1 MKPSSHHGHIHDPIL
16 QFSNIVGLLHALF
29 FLLYSC
35 AFFLLSLQFLTALHF
50 SPFQCHHPLLCVF
63 LRAGTHAEATERST
77 GWPVVSF
84 ICVFVEGPVTGLEM
98 ANQAGLASQQ
108 APGGTGQSPPP
119 QCQDYKQA
127 LV

>member
-1 MKPSSHHGHIHDPIL
+1 MAPEVPAVWAYSEKRPIIRSL
-16 QFSNIVGLLHALF
+16 DATNTMQDAESQH
-29 FLLYSC
+29 
-35 AFFLLSLQFLTALHF
+35 LSLQFLTALHF